1 MENIEVEQTRR
12 FIRLGKLE
20 EIPENGTKVFQ
31 AGKRR
36 ILVARWE
43 GKLYAID
50 DRCTHDNG
58 PLGEGT
64 FDHGEVECPRHGAR
78 FDIKTGKALCLPAV
92 GAVCSYSAE
101 ERNGDVYVGLPTNVP
116 PQS

>member
-1 MENIEVEQTRR
+1 MEGIENEQTRR
-12 FIRLGKLE
+12 FIKLGKSDE
-20 EIPENGTKVFQ
+20 VPENGTKTFK
-31 AGKRR
+31 AGKRQ

-50 DRCTHDNG
+50 DLCTHDNG

-64 FDHGEVECPRHGAR
+64 FDDGEVECPRHGAR

-92 GAVCSYSAE
+92 GGVCVYGVE
-101 ERNGDVYVGLPTNVP
+101 ERNGDLYVGLPTNVQ
-116 PQS
+116 QS